1 MIDLHT
7 HSTHSD
13 GFLTPTEL
21 IKQASKI
28 GLEAIA
34 LTDHDAVSGLN
45 ELHLAAKRKKI
56 EVVNG
61 SELSVYYPDT
71 DMEIIALDIPE
82 DSLYAFAL
90 YQQEEVVRREQ
101 LARRRVELLQKAG
114 YNITYEDVAFDA
126 KGNPRTQIRRPHFT
140 DVLLKKGYIKTVDEA
155 YKNIF
160 AKGGVCYVKNN
171 PWFVSETIKFIRDNG
186 AKAILAHPIH
196 TKRTGQAMYDLIT
209 ELKSYGLSGVEV
221 FHSSHPQKER
231 LEYLEIIKE
240 LKLITAGGSD
250 FHGGT
255 AHPENELGFGR
266 HHNLNIPYMVLEQIK
281 KNKAPTLAYYKA
293 LEKQIRTL

>member
-21 IKQASKI
+21 IKQATKI

-34 LTDHDAVSGLN
+34 LTDHDAISGLG
-45 ELHLAAKRKKI
+45 EFHKAAKRRKI

-101 LARRRVELLQKAG
+101 LARRRVDLLQKAG
-114 YNITYEDVAFDA
+114 YNITFEDVAYDA
-126 KGNPRTQIRRPHFT
+126 KGNPRTQIRLPLFFHKKRWTRP
-140 DVLLKKGYIKTVDEA
+140 
-155 YKNIF
+155 
-160 AKGGVCYVKNN
+160 
-171 PWFVSETIKFIRDNG
+171 
-186 AKAILAHPIH
+186 
-196 TKRTGQAMYDLIT
+196 
-209 ELKSYGLSGVEV
+209 
-221 FHSSHPQKER
+221 
-231 LEYLEIIKE
+231 
-240 LKLITAGGSD
+240 
-250 FHGGT
+250 
-255 AHPENELGFGR
+255 
-266 HHNLNIPYMVLEQIK
+266 
-281 KNKAPTLAYYKA
+281 
-293 LEKQIRTL
+293 